1 MNLASIPATQPFLDT
16 LAEHW
21 LARDADPSRGL
32 ILLPTRRS
40 ARALAEAFL
49 RAGNGRPMLLPRI
62 SALGALDETPLAL
75 AGALDLPP
83 AVPATQRLA
92 ALTRLILQWPPV
104 GGGEMA
110 LDAAWR
116 LAVELAGLMD
126 EAEREELD
134 LAEALGKAAAG
145 EHADHWQTTLQ
156 FLEIVTRHWPD
167 WLAAQGLLNPAARQT
182 LLLDAQAR
190 HWAAHPPAD
199 PVWCAGMTGGTRAVG
214 RLLRSVAHLPT
225 GAVVLPGL
233 DTDMSDAAW
242 DAMAASHPQAGL
254 ARLLT
259 NFGAQRD
266 DVGLFAGRDAAPPAR
281 ARLLSRALLP
291 AQALSAWRT
300 PAVLDISGISRLA
313 ASDQQQE
320 AAAIALVLRNAL
332 ETPGATA
339 ALVTPD
345 RSLAGRVSAELLR
358 WGIVADDSAGEALS
372 ETPPAVFLRL
382 LAAAVEADLA
392 PVALL
397 ALLKHPLAGLGLAL
411 PDARAAA
418 RGLELSSLRGPRPQG
433 GILGLRQ
440 VSGEATAVVQ
450 DALGRLERCLEPA
463 LRQKASQLER
473 PDIRLAALIEAAE
486 LLAATD
492 ETEGPARLWA
502 LEEGEALAAMLAE
515 ALPVLANLPDQPP
528 RVLPGLLDA
537 LLEGQTVRS
546 RRAVRG
552 RDKAVEHPR
561 IHIWG
566 LLEARLQSADTIV
579 LGGLVEGA
587 WPPATDPG
595 PWMSRQMRKLA
606 GLPDPEEAVGQA
618 AHDFVGAACA
628 APNIVFSSSNRRDN
642 APVVA
647 ARWLTRIDAMLAG
660 QNARLAVHPA
670 ASWAGQLDVPIAV
683 RPVAAPRPTPA
694 VVLRPRKL
702 SVTEIETWLADPYA
716 IYARH
721 VLRLRPL
728 DPLEQSTD
736 ASDYGSLVHDGM
748 NRFLAGIGT
757 SWPADALAQLQASM
771 DVALEKAQ
779 LRRALSE
786 WWRPRLARIVG
797 WVVEQEILRR
807 DARRL
812 SALASEL
819 RGEWVLPVGPGFTLR
834 GRADR
839 IERFADDTISILDYK
854 TGQPP
859 SQKSV
864 EAGLAPQ
871 LLLEAAMA
879 GAGAFGAAWQGSAA
893 ELVYWHLSGGAE
905 PGVVRAL
912 FKSDAASI
920 AEAVANA
927 EQKLRALIHD
937 FDAPDR
943 PYLAQPHPGRVP
955 RFPVYAQLAR
965 VDEWRA
971 VEEAE

>member
-1 MNLASIPATQPFLDT
+1 M
-16 LAEHW
+16 
-21 LARDADPSRGL
+21 
-32 ILLPTRRS
+32 
-40 ARALAEAFL
+40 
-49 RAGNGRPMLLPRI
+49 
-62 SALGALDETPLAL
+62 
-75 AGALDLPP
+75 
-83 AVPATQRLA
+83 
-92 ALTRLILQWPPV
+92 
-104 GGGEMA
+104 
-110 LDAAWR
+110 
-116 LAVELAGLMD
+116 
-126 EAEREELD
+126 
-134 LAEALGKAAAG
+134 
-145 EHADHWQTTLQ
+145 
-156 FLEIVTRHWPD
+156 
-167 WLAAQGLLNPAARQT
+167 
-182 LLLDAQAR
+182 
-190 HWAAHPPAD
+190 
-199 PVWCAGMTGGTRAVG
+199 
-214 RLLRSVAHLPT
+214 
-225 GAVVLPGL
+225 
-233 DTDMSDAAW
+233 
-242 DAMAASHPQAGL
+242 
-254 ARLLT
+254 
-259 NFGAQRD
+259 
-266 DVGLFAGRDAAPPAR
+266 
-281 ARLLSRALLP
+281 
-291 AQALSAWRT
+291 
-300 PAVLDISGISRLA
+300 
-313 ASDQQQE
+313 
-320 AAAIALVLRNAL
+320 
-332 ETPGATA
+332 
-339 ALVTPD
+339 
-345 RSLAGRVSAELLR
+345 
-358 WGIVADDSAGEALS
+358 
-372 ETPPAVFLRL
+372 
-382 LAAAVEADLA
+382 
-392 PVALL
+392 
-397 ALLKHPLAGLGLAL
+397 
-411 PDARAAA
+411 
-418 RGLELSSLRGPRPQG
+418 
-433 GILGLRQ
+433 
-440 VSGEATAVVQ
+440 
-450 DALGRLERCLEPA
+450 
-463 LRQKASQLER
+463 
-473 PDIRLAALIEAAE
+473 
-486 LLAATD
+486 
-492 ETEGPARLWA
+492 
-502 LEEGEALAAMLAE
+502 
-515 ALPVLANLPDQPP
+515 
-528 RVLPGLLDA
+528 
-537 LLEGQTVRS
+537 
-546 RRAVRG
+546 
-552 RDKAVEHPR
+552 
-561 IHIWG
+561 
-566 LLEARLQSADTIV
+566 
-579 LGGLVEGA
+579 
-587 WPPATDPG
+587 
-595 PWMSRQMRKLA
+595 
-606 GLPDPEEAVGQA
+606 
-618 AHDFVGAACA
+618 
-628 APNIVFSSSNRRDN
+628 
-642 APVVA
+642 
-647 ARWLTRIDAMLAG
+647 
-660 QNARLAVHPA
+660 
-670 ASWAGQLDVPIAV
+670 
-683 RPVAAPRPTPA
+683 VAAPRPTPA